1 MSRSEVL
8 RLYRKML
15 KYSSMFSDYNFREYS
30 LARVKES
37 FRENRLVGLQKGICV
52 LTRNRFLEDKEAITK
67 AIEKA
72 QKNLEMLQRQAQIS
86 QMYKG
91 ERLVIEAE
99 TPSKK

>member
-37 FRENRLVGLQKGICV
+37 FRQNKLLQD
-52 LTRNRFLEDKEAITK
+52 EEAILK
-67 AIEKA
+67 AVEKA
-72 QKNLEMLQRQAQIS
+72 QKNLQMLQRQAQIS
-86 QMYKG
+86 QMFKG

-99 TPSKK
+99 TPSRNK

>member
-37 FRENRLVGLQKGICV
+37 FRQNKSLQ
-52 LTRNRFLEDKEAITK
+52 DKEAILK
-67 AIEKA
+67 AVEKA
-72 QKNLEMLQRQAQIS
+72 QKNLGVLQRQAQIS
-86 QMYKG
+86 QMYRG

-99 TPSKK
+99 TPTRKI